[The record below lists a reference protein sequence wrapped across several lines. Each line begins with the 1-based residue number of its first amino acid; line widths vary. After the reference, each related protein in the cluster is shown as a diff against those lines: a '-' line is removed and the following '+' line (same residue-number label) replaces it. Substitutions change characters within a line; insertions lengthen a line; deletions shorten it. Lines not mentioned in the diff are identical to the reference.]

1 MDLDAAAL
9 NGVVAVV
16 LGWLV
21 AQRRRR
27 GWIHRQPLASLAL
40 ALLARADLIFMFYFL
55 IVCFLYFDWKLDVA
69 TNFGPD
75 NVILKRHLIA
85 RQLIR
90 VSKP

>member
-16 LGWLV
+16 LGRLV

-27 GWIHRQPLASLAL
+27 GWVHRQPLASLTL
-40 ALLARADLIFMFYFL
+40 ALLARADLIFRFYFL
-55 IVCFLYFDWKLDVA
+55 VVCFLYFDSKLDVA
-69 TNFGPD
+69 TNSPD

-90 VSKP
+90 ISKP